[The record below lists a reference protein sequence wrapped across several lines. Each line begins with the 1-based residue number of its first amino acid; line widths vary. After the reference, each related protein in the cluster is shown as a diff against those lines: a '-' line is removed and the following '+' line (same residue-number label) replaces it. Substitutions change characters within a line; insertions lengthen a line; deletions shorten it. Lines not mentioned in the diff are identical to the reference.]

1 MEDTGL
7 RRTHRACA
15 PCRRKKV
22 KCPGER
28 PICSFCQRL
37 GQACEYKAVETF
49 SPQEIQNQIS
59 GINDRIDTLENK
71 MDQILQTLRVSQV
84 GASVPNTIQPQSI
97 TPAQEQ
103 RISEP
108 SNSED
113 QELLRAGQL
122 YQTWCHNQPV
132 RMFRQ
137 EDFLDTLKHRDTELQ
152 LAVKMLT
159 YRFPP
164 GQISADKN
172 AALCLLSASCRK
184 LVTDRIY
191 DGKIRLS
198 TLQTL
203 CLLSMISFSEGYV
216 MQAGL
221 DLDMANYFA
230 SGLPLGSSLGDPF
243 EYSLCIQ
250 AISLL
255 QSLQGSIP
263 DVAKPANIQGT
274 LQSANHLLEFIN
286 YRAERFSL
294 PREPSMQTEP
304 NDNQGI
310 LTYMS
315 QAAKVWHLARAYAA
329 MRIGPD
335 SPPPWN
341 PQSDYA
347 LVNLR
352 NLELDCRF
360 PLVYRFATNNFGEVP
375 PEELQQRRD
384 YWGPWIFIQFIH
396 AAIPTLLNH
405 PFLLSLRLKNFR
417 HMIPQTFMYQS
428 FDLISKHTA
437 WTICYLD
444 LLEQQQ
450 FEITDPTIAH
460 AVVIVATI
468 HLQHSFVEDSVLR
481 TKAQRGYDKCMRFL
495 DHMGSNWPVVFTMG
509 VPRLLDLGMQAKL
522 LLSPSAFFP
531 VTAYR
536 SKMHIQDITVFSYD
550 ANYRYGTYSMSHG
563 RLAKGHKSLVVKIRS
578 NDGFEGWAETAPLGS
593 DYLPSSF
600 TGELAAIQ
608 ELGPQLLGLDPRSPA
623 AIDDVMDRAM
633 MGAYAAKAVIDMACW
648 DILGKSLGLPTAILF
663 GGYLTERPRA
673 FSVIGI
679 RETEAAVTQA
689 KDEFGK
695 GATTMQLKAGD
706 NPLADAQRVRAIRA
720 ALPDHVVLWVDAN
733 GGWTL
738 DEALSFARTI
748 GQEIAIGVEQPCR
761 TLHDCAEFGRRTG
774 LPITLDESIVTLA
787 DLFEAHAAGITG
799 VNIKPSR
806 VGGLTKARLIR
817 DAAVALD
824 MVINCDDTWG
834 SALTTVQNVLLATT
848 TPSHRLR
855 AVDLFCEWTE
865 PLIAD
870 IPRMEE
876 DGRITPSTEPGNGYT
891 AIVMDTLGEPLAY
904 ITSK

>member
-59 GINDRIDTLENK
+59 GI
-71 MDQILQTLRVSQV
+71 V

-132 RMFRQ
+132 HMFRQ

-164 GQISADKN
+164 RQISADKN
-172 AALCLLSASCRK
+172 ATLCLLSASCRK
-184 LVTDRIY
+184 LVTDRFY

-230 SGLPLGSSLGDPF
+230 NGLPLGSSLGDPF

-255 QSLQGSIP
+255 QNLQGSIP

-274 LQSANHLLEFIN
+274 LQSANHLLELIN
-286 YRAERFSL
+286 HRAERFSL
-294 PREPSMQTEP
+294 SREPSLQTEP

-310 LTYMS
+310 LAYMS

-360 PLVYRFATNNFGEVP
+360 PLVYRFATNNFGEAP

-468 HLQHSFVEDSVLR
+468 HLQHSFVEDNVLR

-495 DHMGSNWPVVFTMG
+495 DHMGSNWPVVFTMTQKLRKLQDSITT
-509 VPRLLDLGMQAKL
+509 VPATSGGSGDNQRSWSIDAQLLWEILIYEKSGHDNSSSDKSMYDDIITSDTEHSEQDTGGGFAIVG
-522 LLSPSAFFP
+522 SAGI
-531 VTAYR
+531 
-536 SKMHIQDITVFSYD
+536 S
-550 ANYRYGTYSMSHG
+550 
-563 RLAKGHKSLVVKIRS
+563 GHKGSLREIS
-578 NDGFEGWAETAPLGS
+578 
-593 DYLPSSF
+593 
-600 TGELAAIQ
+600 
-608 ELGPQLLGLDPRSPA
+608 
-623 AIDDVMDRAM
+623 
-633 MGAYAAKAVIDMACW
+633 AYAPQDKDPYETLGNLATPSGNRPRMQESSIFGDVPDCGTIDQDNFLLQAEDFGRAVTDWMNLDMA
-648 DILGKSLGLPTAILF
+648 DIS
-663 GGYLTERPRA
+663 
-673 FSVIGI
+673 
-679 RETEAAVTQA
+679 
-689 KDEFGK
+689 
-695 GATTMQLKAGD
+695 
-706 NPLADAQRVRAIRA
+706 
-720 ALPDHVVLWVDAN
+720 
-733 GGWTL
+733 
-738 DEALSFARTI
+738 
-748 GQEIAIGVEQPCR
+748 
-761 TLHDCAEFGRRTG
+761 
-774 LPITLDESIVTLA
+774 
-787 DLFEAHAAGITG
+787 
-799 VNIKPSR
+799 
-806 VGGLTKARLIR
+806 
-817 DAAVALD
+817 
-824 MVINCDDTWG
+824 
-834 SALTTVQNVLLATT
+834 
-848 TPSHRLR
+848 
-855 AVDLFCEWTE
+855 
-865 PLIAD
+865 
-870 IPRMEE
+870 
-876 DGRITPSTEPGNGYT
+876 
-891 AIVMDTLGEPLAY
+891 
-904 ITSK
+904 